1 MSSDSFSGRAFDPAA
16 PGGQDVEA
24 ALPGLGQLWYVP
36 VFFGVVSLVFGV
48 LVVAWPD
55 VTIKVIAVL
64 FGIHL
69 IIYGVF
75 RIIQALSATD
85 AAGGE
90 RVLFAL
96 AGVLGLV
103 AGVLCLRNV
112 LQALE
117 VIALLLGLFWLVGG
131 VLQIVAAVGRAER
144 NRALNIVVGV
154 LGAVAGVFVLAY
166 PDITL
171 LTLAVILGIWL
182 IILGVAGIAEGM
194 ALRTALTRNGR

>member
-1 MSSDSFSGRAFDPAA
+1 MSSDSLPGQALDPAA
-16 PGGQDVEA
+16 PDDRYAGA
-24 ALPGLGQLWYVP
+24 ALSDLGQLWFVP
-36 VFFGVVSLVFGV
+36 VFFGVVSVVFGA

-75 RIIQALSATD
+75 RIIQSLAASD

-90 RVLFAL
+90 RMLFAL
-96 AGVLGLV
+96 SGVLGLV
-103 AGVLCLRNV
+103 VGVLCLRNV
-112 LQALE
+112 LQAVE

-131 VLQIVAAVGRAER
+131 VLQIIAAAGRADR
-144 NRALNIVVGV
+144 SRAVNVVVGV
-154 LGAVAGVFVLAY
+154 LSAVAGVLVLAY

-182 IILGVAGIAEGM
+182 IILGVLGIAEGM
-194 ALRTALTRNGR
+194 ALRKTLTRNGR

>member
-1 MSSDSFSGRAFDPAA
+1 VSSDSLPGRALDPAA
-16 PGGQDVEA
+16 PDDRYAGA
-24 ALPGLGQLWYVP
+24 ALSDLGQLWFVP
-36 VFFGVVSLVFGV
+36 VFFGVVSVVFGA

-69 IIYGVF
+69 II
-75 RIIQALSATD
+75 QSLSASD

-90 RVLFAL
+90 RMLFAL
-96 AGVLGLV
+96 SGVLGLV
-103 AGVLCLRNV
+103 VGVLCLRNV
-112 LQALE
+112 LQAVE

-131 VLQIVAAVGRAER
+131 VLQIVAAAGRADR
-144 NRALNIVVGV
+144 SRALNLVVGV
-154 LGAVAGVFVLAY
+154 LSAVAGVLVLAY

-182 IILGVAGIAEGM
+182 IILGVLGIAEGM
-194 ALRTALTRNGR
+194 ALRKTLTRNGR